1 MNVMILRL
9 WRGRADL
16 SRPDDYPRH
25 FRDNVLP
32 ELRAIP
38 GFLGA
43 RLTRR
48 VDNGEIEFL
57 VATEWASMDAIRAFA
72 GETLDRA
79 VVEPQA
85 VAALRSFDAGV
96 LHFEV
101 IESTRGGEVPLK
113 T

>member
-1 MNVMILRL
+1 MMVRL

-16 SRPDDYPRH
+16 SRPDDYPQH

-32 ELRAIP
+32 ELRATP

-48 VDNGEIEFL
+48 VDSGEIEFL
-57 VATEWASMDAIRAFA
+57 VATEWTSLDAIKAFA

-79 VVEPQA
+79 VVEPQ
-85 VAALRSFDAGV
+85 VVEALKSFDAQV
-96 LHFEV
+96 QHFEV
-101 IESTRGGEVPLK
+101 IESTRGDEVPPK

>member
-1 MNVMILRL
+1 MGMIVRL

-32 ELRAIP
+32 ELRATP

-43 RLTRR
+43 RLSRR
-48 VDNGEIEFL
+48 ESAGGIEFL
-57 VATEWASMDAIRAFA
+57 VTTEWASLDSIRAFA
-72 GETLDRA
+72 GETLDVA

-85 VAALRSFDAGV
+85 VAALTSYDATV
-96 LHFEV
+96 QHFEV
-101 IESTRGGEVPLK
+101 IEATRDGEVPPK

>member
-1 MNVMILRL
+1 MGMMVRL

-16 SRPDDYPRH
+16 SRPEDYPRH

-32 ELRAIP
+32 ELRAMP

-43 RLTRR
+43 MLTRR
-48 VDNGEIEFL
+48 EDAGEIEFL
-57 VATEWASMDAIRAFA
+57 VMTHWASLKAIEAFA
-72 GETLDRA
+72 GAGLDQA

-85 VAALRSFDAGV
+85 IAALRSCDRAV
-96 LHFEV
+96 QHFEV
-101 IESTRGGEVPLK
+101 IESTSGAEVPPK

>member
-1 MNVMILRL
+1 MDMIVRL

-16 SRPDDYPRH
+16 SRPKDYPRH

-32 ELRAIP
+32 ELRATP
-38 GFLGA
+38 GFLSA

-48 VDNGEIEFL
+48 EDGGEIEFL
-57 VATEWASMDAIRAFA
+57 VMTEWASIDAIKAFA

-85 VAALRSFDAGV
+85 IAALKSYDESV
-96 LHFEV
+96 EHFEV
-101 IESTRGGEVPLK
+101 IEAVDGA
-113 T
+113 